1 MALDSASGL
10 TGSLSSMTTQGTTRR
25 GTRATDSK
33 ALASLT
39 LAIIAACIAS
49 LWIIA
54 TVIAIAAISLALASR
69 RSLRANPALLGT
81 TPSVLG
87 FLIASGVLLFAT
99 LGPVVLNMFLL
110 ALGSLAT

>member
-1 MALDSASGL
+1 
-10 TGSLSSMTTQGTTRR
+10 MTTHATTRK
-25 GTRATDSK
+25 GTRATDGK
-33 ALASLT
+33 ALASLM

-49 LWIIA
+49 LWIVA
-54 TVIAIAAISLALASR
+54 TVVAVAAISLALASR

-99 LGPVVLNMFLL
+99 LGPVVLSMFLL
-110 ALGSLAT
+110 ALGSLAN